1 MSCELTTVQMPD
13 GEAGVPEEMASTH
26 ALRKKKT
33 ACLRNSC
40 QASVFTEL
48 EAVRSWSGRR

>member
-26 ALRKKKT
+26 ALRKKNGMFEEQLSGQ
-33 ACLRNSC
+33 CVYGVGSC
-40 QASVFTEL
+40 EEL
-48 EAVRSWSGRR
+48 EW

>member
-26 ALRKKKT
+26 ALRKNKLGMFEEQLSGQCVYKVG
-33 ACLRNSC
+33 SC
-40 QASVFTEL
+40 KEL
-48 EAVRSWSGRR
+48 EW